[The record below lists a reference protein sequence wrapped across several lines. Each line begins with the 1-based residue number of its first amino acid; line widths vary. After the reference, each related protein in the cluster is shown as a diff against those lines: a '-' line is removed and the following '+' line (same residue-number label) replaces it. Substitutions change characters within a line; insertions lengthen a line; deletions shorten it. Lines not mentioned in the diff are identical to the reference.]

1 MSSLCLS
8 TQLREDSFQ
17 PKRKSIR
24 TSNLCCFSALAF
36 HLFAFTNTL
45 FKHYFL
51 CPCYFC
57 NVLLLLLLILN
68 SFALSNAPKKGS
80 CRHLTRPSPN
90 EASFHPK
97 HKSVRV
103 LTPGRLRVF
112 IFWLLAFPGRV
123 QSGCLSFTSFP
134 LFSTHKETEFYISSN
149 EGFRFQK

>member
-112 IFWLLAFPGRV
+112 IFLASRVPWSRSVWLFVLYEF
-123 QSGCLSFTSFP
+123 SSFFNAQGNRI
-134 LFSTHKETEFYISSN
+134 LYQFE
-149 EGFRFQK
+149 